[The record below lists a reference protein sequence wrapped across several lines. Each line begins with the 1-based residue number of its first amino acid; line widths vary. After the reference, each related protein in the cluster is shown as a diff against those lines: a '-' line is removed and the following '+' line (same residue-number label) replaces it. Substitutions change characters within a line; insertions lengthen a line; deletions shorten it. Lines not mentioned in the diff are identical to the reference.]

1 MVSRIDRPNLF
12 IKELHI
18 YIEYLNNKLEDAK
31 ISMNKKEE
39 KYLNTFTSNM
49 KAGVAYYQGLFQDVK
64 NSFDD
69 IKSAVQ
75 NELEKS
81 EMVLNQIQL
90 DIQNLSVKA

>member
-1 MVSRIDRPNLF
+1 
-12 IKELHI
+12 
-18 YIEYLNNKLEDAK
+18 
-31 ISMNKKEE
+31 
-39 KYLNTFTSNM
+39 M

-69 IKSAVQ
+69 MKSVVQ

-90 DIQNLSVKA
+90 DIQNLTVKA